1 MPSNSF
7 IALFVVCYDSSK
19 GSINSLTSGKEKLI
33 KKILIIDDDPSIL
46 AMIEGHLKAYGY
58 DVRCTVDG
66 SKGIALTNEWDPDLI
81 LLDIMM
87 PVMDGYTV
95 ARRVREFTS
104 IPIIVL
110 SAKAAEKDILA
121 GFDAGADDYIVKPFS
136 APELL
141 ARTRA
146 VLRRFERDDSE
157 DYYQPVYE
165 HGDLKID
172 LDSARVSLA
181 GVEIN
186 TSATEFKLLKKLA
199 VSMGKILTAEE
210 LLASVWGPDYRY
222 DRSILWVSMSR
233 LKHKVER
240 DPKNPVHIFTI
251 KGVGYMIP
259 GIPPDQDGPVKT

>member
-1 MPSNSF
+1 
-7 IALFVVCYDSSK
+7 
-19 GSINSLTSGKEKLI
+19 LT
-33 KKILIIDDDPSIL
+33 KKILIIDDDPSML
-46 AMIEGHLKAYGY
+46 AMVDGPLKAYGY
-58 DVRCTVDG
+58 DVRSTLYG
-66 SKGIALTNEWDPDLI
+66 SKGIEITNEWGPDLI

-95 ARRVREFTS
+95 ARRVREFSS
-104 IPIIVL
+104 IPIIML
-110 SAKAAEKDILA
+110 SAKAEEKDILE

-141 ARTRA
+141 ARVRA
-146 VLRRFERDDSE
+146 VLRRFEKDDTKE
-157 DYYQPVYE
+157 YFQPVYE

-199 VSMGKILTAEE
+199 VSMGKMLTTEE
-210 LLASVWGPDYRY
+210 LLASVSGPDYRY
-222 DRSILWVSMSR
+222 DKSILWVAMSR

-240 DPKNPVHIFTI
+240 DPKNPDHILTI
-251 KGVGYMIP
+251 KGVGYMMP
-259 GIPPDQDGPVKT
+259 EYPADQDDPVNAQSNRSS

>member
-1 MPSNSF
+1 M
-7 IALFVVCYDSSK
+7 
-19 GSINSLTSGKEKLI
+19 
-33 KKILIIDDDPSIL
+33 L
-46 AMIEGHLKAYGY
+46 AMVEGHLKTYGY
-58 DVRCTVDG
+58 DVKSTLHG
-66 SKGIALTNEWDPDLI
+66 SKGIAITNEWGPDLI

-87 PVMDGYTV
+87 PAMDGYTV

-104 IPIIVL
+104 TPIIVL
-110 SAKAAEKDILA
+110 SAKGEEKDILA
-121 GFDAGADDYIVKPFS
+121 GFNAGADDYIVKPFS

-146 VLRRFERDDSE
+146 VLRRFEKDNAE
-157 DYYQPVYE
+157 EYYQPVYE
-165 HGDLKID
+165 QGDLKID

-222 DRSILWVSMSR
+222 DKSILWVSMSR
-233 LKHKVER
+233 LKQKIER
-240 DPKNPVHIFTI
+240 DPKNPAHILTV
-251 KGVGYMIP
+251 KDVGYMMP
-259 GIPPDQDGPVKT
+259 EMPPDQDDPVNTQSNISA